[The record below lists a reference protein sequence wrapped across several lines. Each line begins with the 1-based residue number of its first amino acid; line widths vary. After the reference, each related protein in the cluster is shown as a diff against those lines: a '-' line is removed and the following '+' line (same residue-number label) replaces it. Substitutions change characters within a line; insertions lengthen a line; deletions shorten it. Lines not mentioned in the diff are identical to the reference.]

1 MKIKFLGSSLVFLL
15 LISLAACS
23 MFSPQQAI
31 IPPEQLGTAI
41 VETSAVLASQ
51 TAEAAPP
58 VVSTETSLPTQT
70 IPATS
75 TLTETAT
82 WTPFH
87 VIVPTFT
94 GTVTP
99 TRTVTA
105 TKTPTKTLNQPCML
119 MAQMPANNTQFSP
132 GAFFDTVWTVVNTGS
147 VTWQLGNVDFV
158 YVGGQKFHLGADIL
172 DIPATTGPGQSL
184 ALIVH
189 DQAPST
195 KGTYGE
201 TWNLKQGATIY
212 CTLSV
217 TIIVK

>member
-1 MKIKFLGSSLVFLL
+1 MKINNLGSSLGFLL
-15 LISLAACS
+15 LISLAACGI
-23 MFSPQQAI
+23 FSPQPVI
-31 IPPEQLGTAI
+31 IPPDQLGTAI

-58 VVSTETSLPTQT
+58 VVPTNTSLPTQT
-70 IPATS
+70 SLATS
-75 TLTETAT
+75 TQTETAT

-87 VIVPTFT
+87 IIVPTFT

-99 TRTVTA
+99 TRTATA
-105 TKTPTKTLNQPCML
+105 SKTPTKTLNQPCML

-132 GAFFDTVWTVVNTGS
+132 SAFFDTVWTVVNTGS
-147 VTWQLGNVDFV
+147 VTWQVGNVDFV
-158 YVGGQKFHLGADIL
+158 YIGGQKFHLGGDVIDL
-172 DIPATTGPGQSL
+172 PATTGPGQSL

-212 CTLSV
+212 CTLTV